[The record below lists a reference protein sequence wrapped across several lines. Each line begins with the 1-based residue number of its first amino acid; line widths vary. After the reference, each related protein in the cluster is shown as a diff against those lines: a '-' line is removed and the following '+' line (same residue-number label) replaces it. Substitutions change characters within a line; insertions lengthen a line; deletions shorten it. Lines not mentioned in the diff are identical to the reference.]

1 MDLLKDDIKK
11 LYFKFLVAAFGSALI
26 ESVYSIVDMAMVG
39 QYHGPDG
46 SAALAVVAPIWNIMC
61 SLGVLTGIGGSV
73 LFSHLRG
80 QGTGKTKES
89 NEYFTLSV
97 VLTIIMSAAVWVLLV
112 FFDEPV
118 LMAFGAQGDTLEIAL
133 NYIWY
138 IKFVSPLF
146 PINIMI
152 SAYLRND
159 GVPNLAMAGVLAGG
173 IFNIF
178 GDYFFT
184 FTCDMGSS
192 GAGLATALGG
202 VITFFVLISHF
213 FTKKNTL
220 KFVGVSQT
228 ASRVKTIFVTGFSTF
243 FVDVAM
249 GMVTIIFNTQ
259 IMYYMGNT
267 ELAVYGVVTNVAL
280 LAQCSAYSI
289 GQAAQPIISTNFGAG
304 NGSRIAGTL
313 KHAICTAAI
322 FGIAWTVVCM
332 ALPNGIINVFMSP
345 TEAVLEIAPGIMR
358 CYTISFLLM
367 PFNIFSTYY
376 FQALMRP
383 RASFV
388 VAVGRGLVI
397 SGLLIVLLPR
407 LLSADAIW
415 FAMPI
420 TEVVIAIGAAL
431 TIRKYTKLLP
441 RT

>member
-11 LYFKFLVAAFGSALI
+11 LYFKYLAAAFGSALI
-26 ESVYSIVDMAMVG
+26 TSVYSIVDMAMVG

-46 SAALAVVAPIWNIMC
+46 SAALAVVAPIWNIVC
-61 SLGVLTGIGGSV
+61 SLGLLTGIGGSV
-73 LFSHLRG
+73 LFSHMRG
-80 QGTGKTKES
+80 QGEQKAKES
-89 NEYFTLSV
+89 NEYFTVSV
-97 VLTIIMSAAVWVLLV
+97 VMTIILAAAVWVMLV

-118 LMAFGAQGDTLEIAL
+118 LRAFGAQGETLKIAL
-133 NYIWY
+133 NYVWY

-159 GVPNLAMAGVLAGG
+159 GAPTLATAGVLAGG
-173 IFNIF
+173 IFNMF

-192 GAGLATALGG
+192 GAGLATAIGG
-202 VITFFVLISHF
+202 IITSLVLVSHF

-220 KFVGVSQT
+220 RFVGVKRL
-228 ASRVKTIFVTGFSTF
+228 ASKVKAVIVTGFSTF

-249 GMVTIIFNTQ
+249 GIMTIIFNTQ

-267 ELAVYGVVTNVAL
+267 ELAVYGVIVNVAL
-280 LAQCSAYSI
+280 LAQCCAYSI
-289 GQAAQPIISTNFGAG
+289 GQATQPIISTNFGAG
-304 NGSRIAGTL
+304 QGKRIAGIL
-313 KHAICTAAI
+313 KYALFTAAF
-322 FGIAWTVVCM
+322 FGIVWTAVCII
-332 ALPNGIINVFMSP
+332 APNGIINVFMSP
-345 TEAVLEIAPGIMR
+345 TEAVLDIAPGIMR
-358 CYTISFLLM
+358 CYTISFLIM

-383 RASFV
+383 QASFM

-397 SGLLIVLLPR
+397 SGSLIVLLPR
-407 LLSADAIW
+407 LFSPNVIW

-420 TEVVIAIGAAL
+420 TEIVIAIYAAFM
-431 TIRKYTKLLP
+431 IRKYTAALP